1 MLWEFLLLATAAA
14 ASFAAAAAAAA
25 TATAPLLDK
34 LSWKDL
40 TNNITF

>member
-14 ASFAAAAAAAA
+14 VAAAVTAAAAPYA
-25 TATAPLLDK
+25 TPLLDK
-34 LSWKDL
+34 LNWQDL